1 MTSQKKRRLSMK
13 ATKKVK
19 EVKST
24 TIRIPLS
31 TWKELRRL
39 EESGHIVSI
48 QQAMMLGTKMLME
61 MIKRGKLDSKE

>member
-1 MTSQKKRRLSMK
+1 MK